1 MKTHYDALQLREI
14 FHLEFLRWFGKKTKA
29 DQYVLKGGANL
40 RFFFNSIRYSEDI
53 DLDVRDIAKEV
64 LADRVM
70 QILGS
75 PSFHEALRTYGIR
88 GVVPPDLARAKQTE
102 TTQRFK
108 VHLLTVAGE
117 DLFSKVEFSRRGFRG
132 ETAVQAVHDQV
143 MRSYAASPLLVPHY
157 VLYAAIE
164 QKIEALC
171 TRTIIQARDVFDLY
185 TLSPHYRRS
194 EAGVLPVEGARLDKA
209 RDNVFEIDFAQFRD
223 TVVAYLSHEDRAV
236 YDNEAAWD
244 EIRMRVS
251 DFIGELERVHGA

>member
-251 DFIGELERVHGA
+251 DFIGELERGHGA